1 MKKTLACFSPL
12 WTRWTLRM
20 LGHPSHTYRYRD
32 EKNQDSYS
40 KIPSV
45 SPLLK
50 FLLNK
55 KSPLSTSIIHKTP
68 SEHKPEKACLREE
81 GSARLGFRRA
91 SVERGSRGALLVQG
105 VKGSSPS
112 WGGGVAELAATE
124 WQCARGPVSMWPES
138 QVLGEKHHRRPFPLL
153 HGAGGLPQCPSPA
166 KFQLL
171 SISTFGPEIQ

>member
-1 MKKTLACFSPL
+1 MQKTLACFSPL
-12 WTRWTLRM
+12 WTRWTLRR

-50 FLLNK
+50 FLLNE

-68 SEHKPEKACLREE
+68 SEHKPERPGLREE
-81 GSARLGFRRA
+81 GSARCGFWRS
-91 SVERGSRGALLVQG
+91 SVERGSRGALLARG

-112 WGGGVAELAATE
+112 WGGVAECWQRPSGSARAGPFLCGPNHRFLVRNITE
-124 WQCARGPVSMWPES
+124 GPFLSCKGREGPPVHFSI
-138 QVLGEKHHRRPFPLL
+138 QV
-153 HGAGGLPQCPSPA
+153 PA
-166 KFQLL
+166 
-171 SISTFGPEIQ
+171 SINLNLWA

>member
-1 MKKTLACFSPL
+1 
-12 WTRWTLRM
+12 M

-91 SVERGSRGALLVQG
+91 SVERGSRGALLIQG

-112 WGGGVAELAATE
+112 WGGG
-124 WQCARGPVSMWPES
+124 WQSWQRPSGSAHAGPFLCGPNHRFLVRNITAGPFLSCTGRGVSPSALLQPSSSSYQS
-138 QVLGEKHHRRPFPLL
+138 QPLGLKY
-153 HGAGGLPQCPSPA
+153 SD
-166 KFQLL
+166 
-171 SISTFGPEIQ
+171 